1 MKRRYLERAVAA
13 TELAS
18 LLLHSA
24 GHLHR
29 TDTELLAGDHP
40 INNKSELLSRITRAT
55 GFGVSIYM
63 GNRRVAGVSQIE
75 SGSAPEVGGF
85 ADAMLVDTV
94 LRKREVFRGEVN
106 QGASTQLIAA
116 RPLFTS
122 QIPDE
127 YPIGMIELFQDEQSL
142 FEMLAVSTRLDSEEE
157 TDGNNE
163 LVDGIEHVIA
173 FLDDVAR
180 RLQLLALNGNIIAAQ
195 AGEQG
200 RAFRVVCRELGT
212 LADRAKTTVNGVR
225 KLSTGLGIKTPEQ
238 VGE

>member
-18 LLLHSA
+18 LLLHSR
-24 GHLHR
+24 GRLHR
-29 TDTELLAGDHP
+29 TDTELLAGDEP
-40 INNKSELLSRITRAT
+40 IDNKSELLTRITRAT
-55 GFGVSIYM
+55 GFGVCVYM

-75 SGSAPEVGGF
+75 SGKAPAPGGF
-85 ADAMLVDTV
+85 ADAVLVDTV
-94 LRKREVFRGEVN
+94 LRKREVFRGELK
-106 QGASTQLIAA
+106 QGTSVLLLAA
-116 RPLFTS
+116 RPLFTTET
-122 QIPDE
+122 PDE
-127 YPIGMIELFQDEQSL
+127 YPVGMVELFQDEQSL
-142 FEMLAVSTRLDSEEE
+142 YEMLAVSTRLDDNEAQA
-157 TDGNNE
+157 DNND
-163 LVDGIEHVIA
+163 LADGIENVID

-225 KLSTGLGIKTPEQ
+225 KLVTGLGLNATEQ
-238 VGE
+238 LES